1 MEGHHISINL
11 TFLRDHRAGA
21 LSIHATPLFI
31 GAVPMVVPDDPFD
44 DDDLSAQWKWQRGQT
59 MLFSAVHH
67 LRRFWQ
73 EVPAKVRN
81 QAFIA
86 TDLLPQAAP
95 LVSDTPPP
103 FFVASLAPEVDPTS
117 IDQFP
122 TAQLSPTELKSCGKM
137 ASPAGHAALPGHDER
152 QPHAGLRRA
161 PGSGPVRARSG
172 QDRLGG
178 RCSLSDAGSHHYT
191 YVAIGPFVMELWPSN
206 QFSVQH
212 KSAPLGN
219 HVHGMLRDLD
229 FDWVADDPMRRHY
242 HAYHARR

>member
-122 TAQLSPTELKSCGKM
+122 TAQLSPTEL
-137 ASPAGHAALPGHDER
+137 SPAARWHLRQAMLLYLGMMNANLTPAYAERLDQALSAR
-152 QPHAGLRRA
+152 ATAKIAWAG
-161 PGSGPVRARSG
+161 G
-172 QDRLGG
+172 
-178 RCSLSDAGSHHYT
+178 SLSDAGSHHYT

-212 KSAPLGN
+212 ESAPLGN